1 MSDERVR
8 ELVSNESKRLAPLPI
23 DEQVRRMEIFLD
35 RHGLLGRAERLIQ
48 RLIEARTRWR
58 GQIKSKGTSK

>member
-23 DEQVRRMEIFLD
+23 EEQVTGMEAYLD
-35 RHGLLGRAERLIQ
+35 QRGLLGRAERLINH
-48 RLIEARTRWR
+48 LIDSRERRRNRSTRKEQSR
-58 GQIKSKGTSK
+58 